1 MLRTMQRLYEK
12 CATWAWS
19 QTLSRTTS
27 RLESKPV
34 DRVFLDANFLYS
46 ASYKD
51 TSALQ
56 KLWELTEV
64 ELLTSF
70 YAVDE
75 AHRNLAIDKHGQIE
89 SLEQLIGAMTVVAD
103 PAEDFA
109 LPAGLALVEKD
120 RPVLLAAIMARAT
133 HLLTGDKD
141 HFGKY
146 FGQTVAGVLIL
157 RPRDYLA
164 SRSQGP

>member
-1 MLRTMQRLYEK
+1 M
-12 CATWAWS
+12 
-19 QTLSRTTS
+19 
-27 RLESKPV
+27 
-34 DRVFLDANFLYS
+34 DRVFLDANVLYS

-51 TSALQ
+51 TSALR

-64 ELLTSF
+64 ELLTSY

-75 AHRNLAIDKHGQIE
+75 VHRNLAIDKPGQIE

-103 PAEDFA
+103 PGEEFA
-109 LPAGLALVEKD
+109 LPNGIDLVEKD
-120 RPVLLAAIMARAT
+120 RPILLAAMVARAT

-157 RPRDYLA
+157 RPRDYLS
-164 SRSQGP
+164 SRSQAP

>member
-1 MLRTMQRLYEK
+1 MD
-12 CATWAWS
+12 W
-19 QTLSRTTS
+19 
-27 RLESKPV
+27 
-34 DRVFLDANFLYS
+34 VFLDANVLYS
-46 ASYKD
+46 AGYKD
-51 TSALQ
+51 TSALR

-75 AHRNLAIDKHGQIE
+75 AHRNLAMDKPGQIE

-103 PAEDFA
+103 PAEGFA
-109 LPAGLALVEKD
+109 LPDGVDLVEKD
-120 RPVLLAAIMARAT
+120 RSILLAAIVARAT

-146 FGQTVAGVLIL
+146 FGQTVVGVLIL
-157 RPRDYLA
+157 RPRDYLS
-164 SRSQGP
+164 SRFQEP

>member
-1 MLRTMQRLYEK
+1 M
-12 CATWAWS
+12 
-19 QTLSRTTS
+19 
-27 RLESKPV
+27 
-34 DRVFLDANFLYS
+34 DRVFLDANILYS

-51 TSALQ
+51 TSALR

-75 AHRNLAIDKHGQIE
+75 AHRNLAIDKPGQIE

-109 LPAGLALVEKD
+109 LPDGIDLVEKD
-120 RPVLLAAIMARAT
+120 RPILLAAIMARAT

-164 SRSQGP
+164 ARAQNP

>member
-1 MLRTMQRLYEK
+1 M
-12 CATWAWS
+12 
-19 QTLSRTTS
+19 
-27 RLESKPV
+27 
-34 DRVFLDANFLYS
+34 DRVFLDANVLYS
-46 ASYKD
+46 AGYKD
-51 TSALQ
+51 TSALR

-64 ELLTSF
+64 ELLTSY

-75 AHRNLAIDKHGQIE
+75 VHRNLATDKPAQIE
-89 SLEQLIGAMTVVAD
+89 SLEQFIGAMTVVAD

-109 LPAGLALVEKD
+109 LPDGIDLVEKD
-120 RPVLLAAIMARAT
+120 RPILLAAIVARAT

-146 FGQTVAGVLIL
+146 FGQRVAGVLIL

-164 SRSQGP
+164 SRSQNP

>member
-1 MLRTMQRLYEK
+1 
-12 CATWAWS
+12 
-19 QTLSRTTS
+19 
-27 RLESKPV
+27 V
-34 DRVFLDANFLYS
+34 DRVFLDANVLYS
-46 ASYKD
+46 AGYKD
-51 TSALQ
+51 TSALR
-56 KLWELTEV
+56 KLWELPEV

-75 AHRNLAIDKHGQIE
+75 AHRNLAIDKPGQIE
-89 SLEQLIGAMTVVAD
+89 SLERLIGAMTVVAD
-103 PAEDFA
+103 PAEAFA
-109 LPAGLALVEKD
+109 LPDGIDLVEKD
-120 RPVLLAAIMARAT
+120 RPILLAAIVARAT

-164 SRSQGP
+164 SRSQNP

>member
-1 MLRTMQRLYEK
+1 M
-12 CATWAWS
+12 
-19 QTLSRTTS
+19 
-27 RLESKPV
+27 
-34 DRVFLDANFLYS
+34 DRVFLDATILYS
-46 ASYKD
+46 AGYKD
-51 TSALQ
+51 TSALR

-75 AHRNLAIDKHGQIE
+75 AHRNLAIDKPGQIE
-89 SLEQLIGAMTVVAD
+89 SLEQLIGTMTVVAD
-103 PAEDFA
+103 PAEAFA
-109 LPAGLALVEKD
+109 LPDGIDLVEKD
-120 RPVLLAAIMARAT
+120 RPILLAAMVARAT

-146 FGQTVAGVLIL
+146 FGQTVAEVRIL

-164 SRSQGP
+164 SRSQAP

>member
-1 MLRTMQRLYEK
+1 M
-12 CATWAWS
+12 
-19 QTLSRTTS
+19 TS

-34 DRVFLDANFLYS
+34 DRVFLDANILYS
-46 ASYKD
+46 AGYKD
-51 TSALQ
+51 TSALR

-75 AHRNLAIDKHGQIE
+75 AYRNLAIDKPGQIE

-109 LPAGLALVEKD
+109 LPDGIDLVEKD
-120 RPVLLAAIMARAT
+120 RPILLAAIMARAM

-146 FGQTVAGVLIL
+146 FDQTVAGVLIL
-157 RPRDYLA
+157 RPRDYLS
-164 SRSQGP
+164 SRPQEP